1 MSTIWEKR
9 TRVIECCYD
18 MSISLLAGT
27 PAECFLLPSPCN
39 KLKASTFPLTVQ
51 RQTEALGC
59 HCCNKCG
66 KSLSQPMFLS
76 PLTWLHDCAGT
87 FMDCLIQCWQ
97 IKAKSSQNR
106 FKPLRRWV
114 SQLIAEQ
121 KSKHFIN
128 NKTLFYFILSPW
140 FNLFPSTIFFFPKN
154 LLPACENGVCIDELG
169 PILISHHSWCGH
181 FLVYYTTVAAY
192 SPSSFKVDIWTTWP
206 WQYGDNEISLMTLP

>member
-140 FNLFPSTIFFFPKN
+140 FNLFPSTIFFFQRTFF
-154 LLPACENGVCIDELG
+154 LLVKMGFVLMSWAQYWF
-169 PILISHHSWCGH
+169 PIIPG
-181 FLVYYTTVAAY
+181 
-192 SPSSFKVDIWTTWP
+192 VDIFWSIILQSQHIPLAALKWI
-206 WQYGDNEISLMTLP
+206 YGQPDLGNMEIMKYP